1 MNQNV
6 IATLLFLNIAA
17 TAGIG
22 GWIATKSAGANS
34 TGNDLGSLHEPIEN
48 LSKDVHALNTTVQRM
63 NTSLVQYDF
72 LEKELEGLGNLERG
86 LTVRAQAVVAAKTPE
101 NATKSDE
108 AVKQIGEVLKK
119 VTAERTARRQ
129 TMLQLIAGLE
139 RQLAG
144 LTGAPTVS
152 DKVPAEPPA
161 TAPESPAEK
170 SEGK

>member
-1 MNQNV
+1 MNQNI

-22 GWIATKSAGANS
+22 GWMASKSSGKPAV
-34 TGNDLGSLHEPIEN
+34 DLTLLKEPLEN

-72 LEKELEGLGNLERG
+72 LEKEQDNLGNLERG
-86 LTVRAQAVVAAKTPE
+86 LTVRGQAALAAKTPE
-101 NATKSDE
+101 NAAKTDE
-108 AVKQIGEVLKK
+108 AVKQIEELLKK
-119 VTAERTARRQ
+119 VTDERTARRQ

-161 TAPESPAEK
+161 TSAEGSVK
-170 SEGK
+170 EGK

>member
-6 IATLLFLNIAA
+6 IGTLLFLNIAA

-22 GWIATKSAGANS
+22 GWMVSKSSSAKSPGMDIAP
-34 TGNDLGSLHEPIEN
+34 LREPIEN
-48 LSKDVHALNTTVQRM
+48 LSKDVHALNATVQRM

-72 LEKELEGLGNLERG
+72 LEKEQERLGNLERG
-86 LTVRAQAVVAAKTPE
+86 LTVRAQAVAAAKTPE

-119 VTAERTARRQ
+119 VTAEHAALRQ
-129 TMLQLIAGLE
+129 TTLQLIAGLE

-161 TAPESPAEK
+161 TASETPEK
-170 SEGK
+170 SDGK